1 MVGSSQCFNHVF
13 AYKIEI
19 YKIEYGIKWKMKIR
33 VDTLIP
39 LALLLLAP
47 SVKVQKKKKK
57 KKEIEPMRMS
67 DIIVRK
73 RI

>member
-39 LALLLLAP
+39 LALQLLAP

-57 KKEIEPMRMS
+57 KKKGNRTYANF
-67 DIIVRK
+67 
-73 RI
+73 

>member
-57 KKEIEPMRMS
+57 K
-67 DIIVRK
+67 
-73 RI
+73 